1 MCKASKTKKTKKT
14 INFLSVKEVLTSFL
28 MKLLADVFLQTER
41 ENEERGR
48 CGMQETGNQPRR
60 GDTGSRQENP
70 GQISALGQSREP
82 QERKGPVKGVAVQRV
97 V

>member
-1 MCKASKTKKTKKT
+1 MQSLKKKTKKT
-14 INFLSVKEVLTSFL
+14 PINFLSVKEVLTSFL

-48 CGMQETGNQPRR
+48 CGMQETGYQPQE

-82 QERKGPVKGVAVQRV
+82 QDRKGPVKGVAVQRV